1 MGAKPL
7 PLYNSIMPEKNPA
20 RLGNDLMTKAGW
32 LWLATAVLLLAA
44 VLRLIFLS
52 DVPPGLAQDE
62 VLNADVVT
70 FIRQGAHSLFFR
82 EGYGHEPLYHYW
94 SVPFQVLIGDN
105 VLSIRL
111 PAVFL
116 GMFLVALTMRWA
128 KRSFDTPVAVAS
140 GLFLAIS
147 WWPIIFSRVG
157 IRPIMEPVLLLLFA
171 WFWPRRPWLAG
182 LFLGLSL
189 YTYTGAR
196 VIFLMPAL
204 LAIYWFFQRGKE
216 SVSRVIILGRSWPQ
230 PLVAAIISLVVAL
243 VIYLPLALKLRA
255 DPTLQQ
261 RVQQLEGPLGA
272 LSEGNL
278 SPILRTSLATL
289 GVFSFTGDPRWTYML
304 PGRPLFDPLTAVL
317 FYAGVALALWRLK
330 RPDYAFVL
338 TWLAVGL
345 LPSAIT
351 PQAPSTIRMI
361 GALPAVY
368 IFPALIV
375 AWLWAKWRAP
385 GNAAAWLRYAIP
397 IVLAGVFL
405 LNLAITISNGFVRWP
420 QALETRLKYQSVLV
434 DTAAYLKEQPAGD
447 PVFADGFY
455 RPITADSLRRD
466 LGWDPGGRWVQT
478 GEEVSGALVIP
489 AGGGGTLFVPEYA
502 APNPQLM
509 ALSGITGKPLYRSTN
524 TPSFSV
530 YDLHAGHA
538 VPKLAQPVN
547 FDQLLSLVGYEITTP
562 EDGQAIQIVTAWQVI
577 GPLPDDLAIFVHWLD
592 GEGNLISQHDGLDA
606 APGTLRPGD
615 IIIQRHVLPWTS
627 SLPAPIGSLHLGLYL
642 RETGQRL
649 QIFDEAGATADFYP
663 ISLEENS
670 LGE

>member
-1 MGAKPL
+1 MPQHETIHWGSDL
-7 PLYNSIMPEKNPA
+7 PAVK
-20 RLGNDLMTKAGW
+20 GW
-32 LWLATAVLLLAA
+32 LWPATAVLLLAA
-44 VLRLIFLS
+44 VLRLLFLGS
-52 DVPPGLAQDE
+52 VPPGLSQDE
-62 VLNADVVT
+62 VLNADVVN
-70 FIRQGAHSLFFR
+70 FIRQGAHTFFFR

-94 SVPFQVLIGDN
+94 SVPFQVLLGDN
-105 VLSIRL
+105 LLSIRL
-111 PAVFL
+111 PAAVL
-116 GMFLVALTMRWA
+116 GILLVALTMRWT
-128 KRSFDTPVAVAS
+128 KRVFDPVVAIAT

-147 WWPIIFSRVG
+147 WWPIIFSRIG

-171 WFWPRRPWLAG
+171 WFWPRKPWLAG

-196 VIFLMPAL
+196 VIFLFPLLLMFYWLIAGRRITAL
-204 LAIYWFFQRGKE
+204 RTQIF
-216 SVSRVIILGRSWPQ
+216 GRDVPQ
-230 PLVAAIISLVVAL
+230 PLYAAGVVLVVAL
-243 VIYLPLALKLRA
+243 VVYLPLALTLRA

-261 RVQQLEGPLGA
+261 RVQQLEGPLA
-272 LSEGNL
+272 SLSEGDL
-278 SPILRTSLATL
+278 LPILQTSLATL
-289 GVFSFTGDPRWTYML
+289 GSFSFTGDPRWTYML
-304 PGRPLFDPLTAVL
+304 PGRPLFDPITALL
-317 FYAGVALALWRLK
+317 FYAGLVLALWRFK
-330 RPDYAFVL
+330 KPDYAFIL
-338 TWLAVGL
+338 IWLAVGL

-375 AWLWAKWRAP
+375 AWLWTRWRAP
-385 GNAAAWLRYAIP
+385 GEAAAWLRYAIP

-405 LNLAITISNGFVRWP
+405 LNLAITISNGFIRWP

-434 DTAAYLKEQPAGD
+434 DIAGYLKEQPAGD
-447 PVFADGFY
+447 TVFADSFY
-455 RPITADSLRRD
+455 RPITADSLSRD
-466 LGWDPGGRWVQT
+466 LGRDPDGRWVQT
-478 GEEVSGALVIP
+478 GEDVSGALVIP
-489 AGGGGTLFVPEYA
+489 AGGVGTLFVPEYA
-502 APNPQLM
+502 APSPQLM
-509 ALSGITGKPLYRSTN
+509 ALAGISEQPLYRSTGR
-524 TPSFSV
+524 PSFSV
-530 YDLHAGHA
+530 YELPAGNGLSQL
-538 VPKLAQPVN
+538 VQPVT

-562 EDGQAIQIVTAWQVI
+562 EDGQAIQIVSAWQVV

-649 QIFDEAGATADFYP
+649 QMYDEAGTTADFYP